1 MGRWLFA
8 WVPALA
14 LMGCTGGTIV
24 PDSTGD
30 DDDDA
35 DEAGD
40 DVMADDDD
48 DSVSLPG
55 PEIYAVPEAV
65 ARGNRLYL
73 VADELPRRIALDI
86 DGVAL
91 GDAREIV
98 RGDVTGGLYQVPAST
113 PLGPRTLYVRRNN
126 DSSSVT
132 SVTLNVVEP
141 AFVDVANEIGLDV
154 DHDASGSP
162 TECAESHTGL
172 AFGDYDGDGHVDLY
186 LGNVG
191 SEGKLY
197 RGVPQ
202 PGGLP
207 RFEDVTEAAGLSG
220 IDSVAMAT
228 FVDLEGDGDADLFIG
243 RRGHNRVLENR
254 RIPEGV
260 ARYEDIT
267 ADVGLGIEDQR
278 TMGVAFGD
286 YDGDGDL
293 DLYVVN
299 HAQCFPSGDM
309 EIRAGDHLYENVD
322 GAFVDRT
329 TYVTGFA
336 TESVGF
342 SASWIDVDRDAD
354 LDLVI
359 INDAIG
365 GAIGQPNALWRND
378 GPAPIEGWRFTDVSE
393 QSGIALPGVNG
404 MGLALGDLD
413 DDGAVDL
420 AFSNIG
426 PNHLMLGD
434 GAGGFSDISDSAG
447 IERARL
453 PWGRESI
460 TWASHLLDHDNDGD
474 LDLYFSG
481 GRIKGELHVPDA
493 MLEQTGPLTFTDV
506 TWTSGLADPGHG
518 KASALVDLDRDGA
531 WDIVTTNWDGRLAVH
546 HNRSVPPGNHWLGV
560 TLVGAGGNRDAVGA
574 IVELE
579 VGGATKTCFHT
590 NRPSLGAGGETSCLF
605 GLGTTDAVQGLQV
618 QWPDGTSS
626 SVTVPGVDRYL
637 TAVHPDA
644 E

>member
-1 MGRWLFA
+1 MA
-8 WVPALA
+8 
-14 LMGCTGGTIV
+14 GGE
-24 PDSTGD
+24 D
-30 DDDDA
+30 DDD
-35 DEAGD
+35 GQ
-40 DVMADDDD
+40 
-48 DSVSLPG
+48 SLPG
-55 PEIYAVPEAV
+55 PEVHAVPEAV

-73 VADELPRRIALDI
+73 VADEPPRRLTLDL

-91 GDAREIV
+91 GEAREIV
-98 RGDVTGGLYQVPAST
+98 RGDLTGGLYQVPEST
-113 PLGPRTLYVRRNN
+113 PLGPRTLYVRRAG
-126 DSSSVT
+126 DPGSVT
-132 SVTLNVVEP
+132 SLTVDVVEP
-141 AFVDVANEIGLDV
+141 VFVDVAAEVGLDIV
-154 DHDASGSP
+154 HDASGSP
-162 TECAESHTGL
+162 PECAESHTGL
-172 AFGDYDGDGHVDLY
+172 AFGDYDGDGQVDVY
-186 LGNVG
+186 VGNVG

-202 PGGLP
+202 PDGLP
-207 RFEDVTEAAGLSG
+207 RFEDVTAAAGLSG

-243 RRGHNRVLENR
+243 RRGTNRVLENR
-254 RIPEGV
+254 RIPDGV

-267 ADVGLGIEDQR
+267 EAVGLGLEDQR

-286 YDGDGDL
+286 YDADGDL

-299 HAQCFPSGDM
+299 HAQCFPNGDM

-322 GAFVDRT
+322 GAFVERT
-329 TYVTGFA
+329 VYVTGPA
-336 TESVGF
+336 TASVGF

-365 GAIGQPNALWRND
+365 GSIGQPNALWRND
-378 GPAPIEGWRFTDVSE
+378 GPAPIEGWRFTDISDE
-393 QSGIALPGVNG
+393 SGVALPAVNG

-420 AFSNIG
+420 AFTNIG
-426 PNHLMLGD
+426 PNRLMLGD
-434 GAGGFSDISDSAG
+434 GAGHFADISDSAG

-460 TWASHLLDHDNDGD
+460 TWATHLLDHDNDGD

-481 GRIKGELHVPDA
+481 GRIKGETHVPDA
-493 MLEQTGPLTFTDV
+493 MFEQTGALSFDDV

-531 WDIVTTNWDGRLAVH
+531 WDIVTTNWAGRLRVH
-546 HNRSVPPGNHWLGV
+546 HNRAVPPEHHWLGV
-560 TLVGAGGNRDAVGA
+560 TLIGAGGNRDAVGA

-579 VGGATKTCFHT
+579 VAGATKTCFHT

-605 GLGTTDAVQGLQV
+605 GLGTAEAVESLEV
-618 QWPDGTSS
+618 TWPDGATSS
-626 SVTVPGVDRYL
+626 VGVPTIDRYL
-637 TAVHPDA
+637 TAVHPAAD
-644 E
+644 